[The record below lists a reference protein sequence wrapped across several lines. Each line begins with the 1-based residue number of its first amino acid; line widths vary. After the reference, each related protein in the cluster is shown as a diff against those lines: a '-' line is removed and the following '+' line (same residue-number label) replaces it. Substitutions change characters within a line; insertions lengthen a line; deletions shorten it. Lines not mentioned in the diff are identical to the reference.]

1 MKRNINLLSLEKYDI
16 ICDNMTENNKKNL
29 NKNRISISL
38 SDEELIRWK
47 LNNHRESLSAF
58 IREAVNE
65 FIKFREPKN
74 LSNLLDII
82 QDQKKLLHQ
91 FHDHSE
97 YIEKNH
103 GDLIEIQ
110 RDLIEIRAAIAKK
123 DIIPDS
129 DEMENQILIY
139 IKRKYKDR
147 FTLN

>member
-1 MKRNINLLSLEKYDI
+1 
-16 ICDNMTENNKKNL
+16 MTENIKKNL

-38 SDEELIRWK
+38 SDEELRRWK

-91 FHDHSE
+91 FYNHSE
-97 YIEKNH
+97 NIEKNQR
-103 GDLIEIQ
+103 DLIEIQ

-129 DEMENQILIY
+129 DEMENQILDY
-139 IKRKYKDR
+139 IKRRYKDR

>member
-1 MKRNINLLSLEKYDI
+1 MIICDNLFDKYDI
-16 ICDNMTENNKKNL
+16 ICDNMTENIKKNL

-38 SDEELIRWK
+38 SDEELRRWK

-91 FHDHSE
+91 FYNHSE
-97 YIEKNH
+97 NIEKNQR
-103 GDLIEIQ
+103 DLIEIQ

-129 DEMENQILIY
+129 DEMENQILDY
-139 IKRKYKDR
+139 IKRRYKDR